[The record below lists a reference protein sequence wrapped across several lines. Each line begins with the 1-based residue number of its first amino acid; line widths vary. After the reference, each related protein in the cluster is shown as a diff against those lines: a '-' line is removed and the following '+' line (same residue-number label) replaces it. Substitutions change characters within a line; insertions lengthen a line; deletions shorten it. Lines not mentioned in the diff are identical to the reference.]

1 MAEELYM
8 LKRID
13 ISRCLLLD
21 TTSSKIKNL
30 LFDNYS
36 VVLTI
41 TCIFL
46 LVSLIPSSTI
56 LHPKAAFGDG
66 LFMEELS
73 ASFGDRK
80 ADLIIKMTPPVVTTE
95 TLQNQNQ
102 KPVIQFKLYDP
113 TTKEGYKHVTYY
125 ITIEKDGKKLL
136 SDWFHDHKGD
146 LKIEMKPS
154 TAEQIAVYG
163 EPDPILQAFTGTENS
178 PVVATGPIFSEGGLY
193 HFIVRITTIDF
204 DRSFIPDDKQP
215 VYDGWL
221 SVGSTLNQQV
231 SLSDGKQIPIQII
244 SYYDDIK
251 DFKFDPTKRQIQF
264 AMPFNWNTTR
274 LEDQKQIMVHQE
286 VSIPKGNSLASQSYA
301 GTINGIDVTKN
312 LMVDPSNSTKNVVH
326 FMLPKPAVIQIA
338 EEVNNNGYLGATN
351 GLMEFS
357 LVPSTNATSSMSPMS
372 EMPNMA
378 GM

>member
-1 MAEELYM
+1 MNSRYEKG
-8 LKRID
+8 KRMRI
-13 ISRCLLLD
+13 IPTIMCASILLILLL
-21 TTSSKIKNL
+21 S
-30 LFDNYS
+30 
-36 VVLTI
+36 
-41 TCIFL
+41 
-46 LVSLIPSSTI
+46 LVPSSI
-56 LHPKAAFGDG
+56 LYPKTAFGDG

-80 ADLIIKMTPPVVTTE
+80 ADLIIKMTPPVVTNE
-95 TLQNQNQ
+95 TLKNQNQ
-102 KPVIQFKLYDP
+102 EPVIQFKLYDP
-113 TTKEGYKHVTYY
+113 STNEGYKHVTYY
-125 ITIEKDGKKLL
+125 ITIEKDGKKLV

-154 TAEQIAVYG
+154 NAEQIAVYG
-163 EPDPILQAFTGTENS
+163 EPDPILQDFTGTENS

-204 DRSFIPDDKQP
+204 NRSFIPDDKQP

-231 SLSDGKQIPIQII
+231 SLGDGKQIPIEII

-251 DFKFDPTKRQIQF
+251 DFNFDPSKEQIQF
-264 AMPFNWNTTR
+264 TMPFNWNITR

-286 VSIPKGNSLASQSYA
+286 VLIPKGNSLASLSYT
-301 GTINGIDVTKN
+301 GTINGTDVTKN

-326 FMLPKPAVIQIA
+326 FMLPKPAIIQIA
-338 EEVNNNGYLGATN
+338 EEVNNNGQAAASD

-357 LVPSTNATSSMSPMS
+357 LTPSTNATSSSMHDMT
-372 EMPNMA
+372 NMA

>member
-1 MAEELYM
+1 MS
-8 LKRID
+8 KRLD
-13 ISRCLLLD
+13 ISRYCLNM
-21 TTSSKIKNL
+21 TSCKMKNSS
-30 LFDNYS
+30 FHNY
-36 VVLTI
+36 VAVLTI
-41 TCIFL
+41 ACIFL
-46 LVSLIPSSTI
+46 LISLIPSSTI
-56 LHPKAAFGDG
+56 LHPKTAFGDG
-66 LFMEELS
+66 LFQEQLS

-95 TLQNQNQ
+95 TLQKQNQ

-113 TTKEGYKHVTYY
+113 ATNEGYKHVTYF
-125 ITIEKDGKKLL
+125 ITIEKDGKKLV

-154 TAEQIAVYG
+154 NAEQITVYG

-193 HFIVRITTIDF
+193 HFIVRIATIDY
-204 DRSFIPDDKQP
+204 DRSFIAEDKQP
-215 VYDGWL
+215 IYDGWL
-221 SVGSTLNQQV
+221 SVGSTVNQQV

-251 DFKFDPTKRQIQF
+251 DFNFDTTKKQIQF
-264 AMPFNWNTTR
+264 TMPFNWNVTR
-274 LEDQKQIMVHQE
+274 LEDQKQLMVHQE
-286 VSIPKGNSLASQSYA
+286 VSIPKGTSLASQSYTGA
-301 GTINGIDVTKN
+301 INGIDVTKN

-326 FMLPKPAVIQIA
+326 FMLPKPAVVQIA
-338 EEVNNNGYLGATN
+338 EEVNNKHTTASN

-357 LVPSTNATSSMSPMS
+357 LTPSTNATSSSS
-372 EMPNMA
+372 MPKMA

>member
-1 MAEELYM
+1 MDSQHGKG
-8 LKRID
+8 KRIRVVP
-13 ISRCLLLD
+13 IAMGASILLL
-21 TTSSKIKNL
+21 L
-30 LFDNYS
+30 LLS
-36 VVLTI
+36 
-41 TCIFL
+41 
-46 LVSLIPSSTI
+46 LVPSSI
-56 LHPKAAFGDG
+56 LFPKTAFGDG

-80 ADLIIKMTPPVVTTE
+80 ADLIIKMTPPVVTNE
-95 TLQNQNQ
+95 TLKNQNQ
-102 KPVIQFKLYDP
+102 EPVVQFKLYDP
-113 TTKEGYKHVTYY
+113 STNEGYKHVTYY
-125 ITIEKDGKKLL
+125 ITIEKDGKKLV

-154 TAEQIAVYG
+154 NAEQIAVYG

-193 HFIVRITTIDF
+193 HFIVRITTIDY

-231 SLSDGKQIPIQII
+231 SLSDGKEIPIQII

-251 DFKFDPTKRQIQF
+251 DFNFDPSKKQIQF
-264 AMPFNWNTTR
+264 TMPFNWNITR

-286 VSIPKGNSLASQSYA
+286 VLIPKGNSLASLSYT
-301 GTINGIDVTKN
+301 GTINGTDVTKN

-326 FMLPKPAVIQIA
+326 FMLPKPAIIQIA
-338 EEVNNNGYLGATN
+338 EEVNNNGQAAASD

-357 LVPSTNATSSMSPMS
+357 LTPSTNATSSSMHDMT
-372 EMPNMA
+372 NMA

>member
-1 MAEELYM
+1 MSAS
-8 LKRID
+8 I
-13 ISRCLLLD
+13 LLLLSLFP
-21 TTSSKIKNL
+21 TS
-30 LFDNYS
+30 
-36 VVLTI
+36 
-41 TCIFL
+41 
-46 LVSLIPSSTI
+46 I
-56 LHPKAAFGDG
+56 LYPKAAFGDG

-80 ADLIIKMTPPVVTTE
+80 ADLIIKMTPPVVTNE
-95 TLQNQNQ
+95 TLKNQNQ
-102 KPVIQFKLYDP
+102 EPVIQFKLYDP
-113 TTKEGYKHVTYY
+113 STNEGYKHVTYY
-125 ITIEKDGKKLL
+125 ITIEKDGKKLV

-154 TAEQIAVYG
+154 NAEQIAVYG

-193 HFIVRITTIDF
+193 HFIVRITTIDY

-251 DFKFDPTKRQIQF
+251 DFNFDPSKKQIQF
-264 AMPFNWNTTR
+264 TMPFDWNITR
-274 LEDQKQIMVHQE
+274 LEDQKQVMLHQE
-286 VSIPKGNSLASQSYA
+286 VSIPKGNSLASQSYT
-301 GTINGIDVTKN
+301 GTINGTDVTKN

-326 FMLPKPAVIQIA
+326 FMLPKPAIIQIA
-338 EEVNNNGYLGATN
+338 EEVNNNGQAAASVGF
-351 GLMEFS
+351 MEFS
-357 LVPSTNATSSMSPMS
+357 LTPSTNATSQSMSDMT
-372 EMPNMA
+372 EMTGMA

>member
-1 MAEELYM
+1 MAYDKAARDRFGKVCFITAAVLLILILPM
-8 LKRID
+8 SSSLK
-13 ISRCLLLD
+13 
-21 TTSSKIKNL
+21 N
-30 LFDNYS
+30 
-36 VVLTI
+36 
-41 TCIFL
+41 
-46 LVSLIPSSTI
+46 
-56 LHPKAAFGDG
+56 AFGDG

-80 ADLIIKMTPPVVTTE
+80 ADLLIKMMPPVVTTE
-95 TLQNQNQ
+95 TLQQQNQ

-113 TTKEGYKHVTYY
+113 NTDKGYKHVTYF

-146 LKIEMKPS
+146 LKIEMKPQ
-154 TAEQIAVYG
+154 TDIEQITVYG

-178 PVVATGPIFSEGGLY
+178 PVIATGPIFSEGGLY
-193 HFIVRITTIDF
+193 HFIVRITTIDY
-204 DRSFIPDDKQP
+204 DRSLIPDDKQP

-221 SVGSTLNQQV
+221 SVGSTQNEQI
-231 SLSDGKQIPIQII
+231 SMGDGKQQIPIQII

-251 DFKFDPTKRQIQF
+251 DFNFDRTKKQIQF
-264 AMPFNWNTTR
+264 TMPFNWNITR

-286 VSIPKGNSLASQSYA
+286 VSIPKGSSLASQSYTGA
-301 GTINGIDVTKN
+301 INGIDVTKN

-326 FMLPKPAVIQIA
+326 FMLPKPEIIQIA
-338 EEVNNNGYLGATN
+338 EQVNKNGQAVASD

-357 LVPSTNATSSMSPMS
+357 LAPSTNATSSSMHKMT
-372 EMPNMA
+372 NMA

>member
-1 MAEELYM
+1 MNNQYGRR
-8 LKRID
+8 KRIP
-13 ISRCLLLD
+13 IATGVSVLLL
-21 TTSSKIKNL
+21 L
-30 LFDNYS
+30 LSLVPYS
-36 VVLTI
+36 
-41 TCIFL
+41 
-46 LVSLIPSSTI
+46 I
-56 LHPKAAFGDG
+56 LYPNAVFGDG

-80 ADLIIKMTPPVVTTE
+80 ADLKIKMTPPVVTIE
-95 TLQNQNQ
+95 TLQKQNQ
-102 KPVIQFKLYDP
+102 KPIIQFKLYDP
-113 TTKEGYKHVTYY
+113 TTNEGYKHVTYY
-125 ITIEKDGKKLL
+125 ITIEKDGRKLL

-154 TAEQIAVYG
+154 NAEQITVYG

-178 PVVATGPIFSEGGLY
+178 PVIATGPIFSEGGLY
-193 HFIVRITTIDF
+193 HFIVRITTIDY
-204 DRSFIPDDKQP
+204 DRSFIPEDKQP

-231 SLSDGKQIPIQII
+231 SMDDEKQIPIEII

-251 DFKFDPTKRQIQF
+251 DFKFDPSKKQIQF
-264 AMPFNWNTTR
+264 TMPFDWNTTR

-286 VSIPKGNSLASQSYA
+286 VSIPKGTPLASQSYTGA
-301 GTINGIDVTKN
+301 INGIDVTKN

-326 FMLPKPAVIQIA
+326 FMLPKPAVTQIA
-338 EEVNNNGYLGATN
+338 EQINNNGHAAASN

-357 LVPSTNATSSMSPMS
+357 LALSANATSPSSMHDMT
-372 EMPNMA
+372 NMA